1 MRVLET
7 SCAADVNACADFMSE
22 TARNLTREE
31 NCEAEFN
38 SGLKIVMQAYRGLRT
53 YELVYSV
60 SCLQDPETDMYC
72 YANAVTSLLNPS
84 DANLYVL
91 PYGQSLPGS
100 STPSCDWCNQETMA
114 IYNAASADRD
124 QDIANTY
131 EDAARQVNAIC
142 GPNFVNG
149 TLPEAVESMARATT
163 PVWLALVMTLCLGLV
178 GNLVF

>member
-1 MRVLET
+1 
-7 SCAADVNACADFMSE
+7 
-22 TARNLTREE
+22 
-31 NCEAEFN
+31 
-38 SGLKIVMQAYRGLRT
+38 
-53 YELVYSV
+53 
-60 SCLQDPETDMYC
+60 
-72 YANAVTSLLNPS
+72 
-84 DANLYVL
+84 
-91 PYGQSLPGS
+91 
-100 STPSCDWCNQETMA
+100 MA